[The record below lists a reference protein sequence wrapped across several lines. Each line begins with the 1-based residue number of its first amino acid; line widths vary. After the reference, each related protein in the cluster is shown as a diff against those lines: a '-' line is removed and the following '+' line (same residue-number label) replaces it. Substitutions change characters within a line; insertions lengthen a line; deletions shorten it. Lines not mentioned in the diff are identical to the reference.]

1 MALEISG
8 VLIQKLPQE
17 TGQGKNGPWVK
28 QNFIIETQEQINR
41 KICVSAWGDK
51 ADSVNQFAI
60 GTFLKIAINI
70 ESREFNGRW
79 YTDVRAWKIETV
91 TAGAVPTPAAAPMP
105 NSVPTQEF
113 TPQSAVAETDVN
125 FTATNEMEDD
135 LPF

>member
-41 KICVSAWGDK
+41 KICVSAWGDRVD
-51 ADSVNQFAI
+51 AIQQFAI

-79 YTDVRAWKIETV
+79 YTDVKAWKIEP
-91 TAGAVPTPAAAPMP
+91 AGTLQPEAPMQMP
-105 NSVPTQEF
+105 MPMPMPDPPVYTTMPDTPPPPTI
-113 TPQSAVAETDVN
+113 
-125 FTATNEMEDD
+125 DD

>member
-79 YTDVRAWKIETV
+79 YTDVRAWKIETAA
-91 TAGAVPTPAAAPMP
+91 TGAAPMP
-105 NSVPTQEF
+105 GAVPPQEF
-113 TPQSAVAETDVN
+113 TPQSAVAETGVN
-125 FTATNEMEDD
+125 FTATNEVEDD

>member
-41 KICVSAWGDK
+41 KICVSAWGDRVD
-51 ADSVNQFAI
+51 AIQQFAI

-79 YTDVRAWKIETV
+79 YTDVRAWKVETV
-91 TAGAVPTPAAAPMP
+91 TAGTVPTPQP
-105 NSVPTQEF
+105 VPVSEF
-113 TPQSAVAETDVN
+113 TPQAPAAETN
-125 FTATNEMEDD
+125 FNMETPNNYVEDD

>member
-41 KICVSAWGDK
+41 KICVSAWGDRV
-51 ADSVNQFAI
+51 DSLQQFAI

-91 TAGAVPTPAAAPMP
+91 TAGAAPVPGA
-105 NSVPTQEF
+105 VPPQEF
-113 TPQSAVAETDVN
+113 TPQSSPTDTN
-125 FTATNEMEDD
+125 FNLTATDNTEDD